1 MTNRT
6 NNQGNTRKDA
16 AGQNNS
22 SPSQQGR
29 SQQDKQHAK
38 SAGSATNQ
46 GNRDR
51 SSNESQGKGRQNDQ

>member
-6 NNQGNTRKDA
+6 NNQQNTRKDA
-16 AGQNNS
+16 ADQNNS

-29 SQQDKQHAK
+29 GQQDKQHAK
-38 SAGSATNQ
+38 SAGSATDQ

-51 SSNESQGKGRQNDQ
+51 GSNQSQGKGRQNDQ